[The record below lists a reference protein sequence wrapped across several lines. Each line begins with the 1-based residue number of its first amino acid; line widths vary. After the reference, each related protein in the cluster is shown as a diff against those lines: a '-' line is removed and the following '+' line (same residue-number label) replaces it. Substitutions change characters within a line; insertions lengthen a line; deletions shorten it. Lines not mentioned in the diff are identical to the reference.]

1 MTTESI
7 SSQSNRSYTDDDIKT
22 LSSLEHIRARPGM
35 YIGRLGNG
43 EHQDDGIYI
52 LLKEVIDN
60 SIDEFTSGFGKKIEI
75 SISDEGLVN
84 VRDYGRGI
92 PLDSVIACVSKI
104 NTGGKF
110 STDLKNR
117 PFAFSIGLN
126 GVGLKAVN
134 ALSDIFTVISRRGGK
149 SMTAIF
155 KEGVLQKSEMGTT
168 QEPDGTEV
176 SFIPAISV
184 FPGFRFDPKHLRRR
198 MQNYAW
204 LNSGLT
210 LLLNNE
216 RFYSRKGL
224 LDLLDS
230 KLEEDALYPAF
241 HFKSDT
247 LEFAFTHI
255 GSTDE
260 NYYSFVN
267 GQYTNDGGT
276 HLSAFKEG
284 LLKAVNE
291 ISQKTLEA
299 NDVRNGIVSA
309 IAVKLANPIFESQ
322 TKNKLGNTD
331 IRADIVNQVKATV
344 VEALYKNPEMKTAIL
359 DKVSQNESV
368 RKQIQAV
375 KRSAKEQAQ
384 KTVFKIPKLRDCKF
398 HLCDYEAKRK
408 QEDKDKCAASTL
420 FLTEGD
426 SAASNMI
433 SARNPDYQAV
443 FPLRGKPYNCQGKR
457 VDTVYKNEE
466 LYFLMKAMGVEESLD
481 DLRYAKIVIASD
493 ADVDGF
499 HIRILLMTFFL
510 TFYQPLVQSNHLF
523 ILETP
528 LFRVRNKKRNIYCY
542 NEQERLV
549 AIEELGKGAEITR
562 FKGLGE
568 ISPHEFG
575 QFIGEDMRLLPV
587 TIDNVKNIEGMLK
600 FFMGD
605 NTPERKDYIMRN
617 II

>member
-1 MTTESI
+1 
-7 SSQSNRSYTDDDIKT
+7 
-22 LSSLEHIRARPGM
+22 M

-43 EHQDDGIYI
+43 DHQDDGIYI

-60 SIDEFTSGFGKKIEI
+60 SIDEFTSGFGKKIEVEVKE
-75 SISDEGLVN
+75 DGMVR

-92 PLDSVIACVSKI
+92 PLDSVIACVSQI

-110 STDLKNR
+110 STDENNR

-134 ALSDIFTVISRRGGK
+134 ALSDVFTVTSRRGGK
-149 SMTAIF
+149 SMTAFF
-155 KEGVLQKSEMGTT
+155 KEGILEKSERGTT
-168 QEPDGTEV
+168 AEENGTEV
-176 SFIPAISV
+176 V
-184 FPGFRFDPKHLRRR
+184 FLPSASIFPNFHFDPKNLKRR

-204 LNSGLT
+204 LNSGLAVY
-210 LLLNNE
+210 LNGE
-216 RFYSRKGL
+216 RYYSRKGL
-224 LDLLDS
+224 LDLLEY
-230 KLEEDALYPAF
+230 KLEGDALYPPF
-241 HFKSDT
+241 HYKSDT

-255 GSTDE
+255 NSTDE
-260 NYYSFVN
+260 VYYSFVN

-284 LLKAVNE
+284 ILKAVNE
-291 ISQKTLEA
+291 ISQKPIEA
-299 NDVRNGIVSA
+299 SDIRIGIISA
-309 IAVKLANPIFESQ
+309 VAVKLTNPIFESQ

-331 IRADIVNQVKATV
+331 IRFDIVNQVKAAV
-344 VEALYKNPEMKTAIL
+344 AEALYKNPAMKAAIL
-359 DKVSQNESV
+359 EKVAQNENV

-375 KRSAKEQAQ
+375 KKGAKEQAQ
-384 KTVFKIPKLRDCKF
+384 KTVLKIPKLRDCKY
-398 HLCDYEAKRK
+398 HLCDYDSKKK
-408 QEDKDKCAASTL
+408 QEEKDKCAASML

-426 SAASNMI
+426 SAAANMI

-443 FPLRGKPYNCQGKR
+443 FPLRGKPFNCQGKKK
-457 VDTVYKNEE
+457 DTVYKNEE
-466 LYFLMKAMGVEESLD
+466 LYFIMKSLGIEESLD
-481 DLRYAKIVIASD
+481 DLRYGKIVIASD

-499 HIRILLMTFFL
+499 HIRILLITFFL
-510 TFYQPLVQSNHLF
+510 TFYQPLVLSDHLF

-542 NEQERLV
+542 NERERAAAV
-549 AIEELGKGAEITR
+549 SELGKGCEITR

-575 QFIGEDMRLLPV
+575 QFVDEGIRLQPV
-587 TIDNVKNIEGMLK
+587 NIDNVKNIDSMLQ

-617 II
+617 CFFDLT